1 MRFACLFAIAP
12 FIFPHPHP
20 DTFLFRRNFSFD
32 FPLFSSFSE
41 IKNETFKRFSL
52 SLVEILSFVSCF
64 VVRFFAKLAIKIIKI
79 QGGGG
84 GGRSETKK
92 SRPKSK
98 YKRSRCL
105 TENVRREN
113 RESRGIPKRRQ
124 KKSERKEV
132 HQIFQRR
139 GILISGKAESSGIP
153 GCEDEICT
161 SHQCRYDFHFTV
173 CFFPFQPLLH
183 LFSPSPLSAFFSP
196 PSKRRETDLASLLSR
211 PAPSTIASTKRV

>member
-32 FPLFSSFSE
+32 FSLFSSFSE

-52 SLVEILSFVSCF
+52 SLKFFRSSIVLSLDFS
-64 VVRFFAKLAIKIIKI
+64 RNLLIKIIKI
-79 QGGGG
+79 QGGG

>member
-32 FPLFSSFSE
+32 FPFFSSFSE
-41 IKNETFKRFSL
+41 ITFKRFSL
-52 SLVEILSFVSCF
+52 SLKFFRSSIVLSLDFS
-64 VVRFFAKLAIKIIKI
+64 RNLLIKIIKI
-79 QGGGG
+79 QGG

-196 PSKRRETDLASLLSR
+196 PSKRRETDLAPLLSR